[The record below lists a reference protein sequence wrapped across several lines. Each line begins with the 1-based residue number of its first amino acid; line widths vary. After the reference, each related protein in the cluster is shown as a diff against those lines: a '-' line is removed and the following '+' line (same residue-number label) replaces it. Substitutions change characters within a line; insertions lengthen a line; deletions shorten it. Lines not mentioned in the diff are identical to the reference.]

1 MLKIILYLVNVFICL
16 QKYMN
21 IFKNIFLFYYE
32 WFKNLTSTSKK
43 LWILILIK
51 SALILTVLFLFFP
64 HILDKYETPQDKADY
79 VADNLLK

>member
-1 MLKIILYLVNVFICL
+1 
-16 QKYMN
+16 MN
-21 IFKNIFLFYYE
+21 IIKNIFMFYYN

-64 HILDKYETPQDKADY
+64 HILNDYETDQDKSDF